1 MNNSGSNH
9 NFRIWKTKPMV
20 INVKNA
26 QTASC
31 RAKIE
36 SGQGVKEFDQ
46 VASPQK
52 NDFLSQICERRDCKD
67 NV

>member
-1 MNNSGSNH
+1 
-9 NFRIWKTKPMV
+9 MV
-20 INVKNA
+20 INVKSA